1 MLFQVVSQQKEFQL
15 NASNMAK
22 KMETKY
28 GRVMETS
35 WYENSLLSN
44 MPLVKALAYL
54 TYDLTSDEEGK
65 KFMNQLATLNDDDE
79 VANQIYNE

>member
-1 MLFQVVSQQKEFQL
+1 
-15 NASNMAK
+15 
-22 KMETKY
+22 
-28 GRVMETS
+28 
-35 WYENSLLSN
+35 